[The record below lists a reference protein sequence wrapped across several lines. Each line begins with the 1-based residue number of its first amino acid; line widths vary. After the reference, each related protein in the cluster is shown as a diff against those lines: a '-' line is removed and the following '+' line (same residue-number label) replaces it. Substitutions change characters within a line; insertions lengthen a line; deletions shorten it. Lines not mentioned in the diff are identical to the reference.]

1 MDPHHGSGYDADGAE
16 DDRDAVFPHGDSA
29 WFGPGRGRPASD
41 EGGSSHVTNRLGFD
55 SLDLNGGGRWTGGGA
70 YPDYLGEFNEVP
82 PTAPRPIRV
91 PARPMTQAGA
101 GISPPW
107 SHPHAPPPCDHWRRI
122 QPAPASS
129 TSGFLHGPWRLV
141 PVAGCTNRVHES
153 ACSSWEEPH
162 PAWTPILFGRCRRHR
177 RRPSSSKTTSF
188 LSIFHTVQALLW
200 SPCSSCSGKYIV
212 YAMSMLALVFNTH
225 LGAQR
230 QGKLVCKEH
239 KSIL

>member
-70 YPDYLGEFNEVP
+70 YPDYFGGFNEVP

-91 PARPMTQAGA
+91 PTRPMTQAGA

-107 SHPHAPPPCDHWRRI
+107 SHPHAPPGATIGGAFSPPRPPRHPGVSTDLGGSFPSQGAPTASMNPPARR
-122 QPAPASS
+122 
-129 TSGFLHGPWRLV
+129 GR
-141 PVAGCTNRVHES
+141 NR
-153 ACSSWEEPH
+153 
-162 PAWTPILFGRCRRHR
+162 TQRGRR
-177 RRPSSSKTTSF
+177 SSSDVVDDTVGGRQAVRPLP
-188 LSIFHTVQALLW
+188 LS
-200 SPCSSCSGKYIV
+200 
-212 YAMSMLALVFNTH
+212 VF
-225 LGAQR
+225 
-230 QGKLVCKEH
+230 
-239 KSIL
+239 SILYKHYFGHRVVHVLGSTLFMQCQCLHLFLILI

>member
-70 YPDYLGEFNEVP
+70 YPDYFGGFNEVP

-91 PARPMTQAGA
+91 PTRPMTQAGA

-107 SHPHAPPPCDHWRRI
+107 SHPHAPPPLRPLEAHSARPGLLDIRVSPQTLAARSRR
-122 QPAPASS
+122 
-129 TSGFLHGPWRLV
+129 
-141 PVAGCTNRVHES
+141 RVHQ
-153 ACSSWEEPH
+153 P
-162 PAWTPILFGRCRRHR
+162 
-177 RRPSSSKTTSF
+177 RP
-188 LSIFHTVQALLW
+188 
-200 SPCSSCSGKYIV
+200 
-212 YAMSMLALVFNTH
+212 
-225 LGAQR
+225 
-230 QGKLVCKEH
+230 
-239 KSIL
+239 